1 MKNAYRISVT
11 ETHPELTNQQREIML
26 FDTDMHD
33 NLAELLP
40 KVTSRLGLSAEKS
53 QAFLLG
59 LKLLGE
65 VMMTERSHPLLREL
79 APHFRAMM
87 QAVKPARSER

>member
-11 ETHPELTNQQREIML
+11 ETNPEQNNQLQEVML
-26 FDTDMHD
+26 FDAVIHD

-40 KVTSRLGLSAEKS
+40 RVTDRLELSADKS

-65 VMMTERSHPLLREL
+65 VIMTERSHPLMRDL
-79 APHFRAMM
+79 APHFRAIM
-87 QAVKPARSER
+87 QVVKPARSTR